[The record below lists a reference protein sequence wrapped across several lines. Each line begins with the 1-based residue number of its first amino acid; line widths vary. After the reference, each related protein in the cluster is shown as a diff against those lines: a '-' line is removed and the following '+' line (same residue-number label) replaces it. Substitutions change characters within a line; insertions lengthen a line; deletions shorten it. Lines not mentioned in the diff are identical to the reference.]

1 MSRKPSQ
8 NSVCHSSKTC
18 LTGLEIFIEPTRV
31 SASRCE
37 ARTFN
42 VRVRNLGYA
51 RAFHSLSSRS
61 NSWLNL
67 VVLRIF
73 GYNCRIKLL
82 TLVDAK
88 MAAPASKHKR
98 AGSARNWIWLN
109 SDWPEWW
116 ISCSV
121 ICRLSVISCEDS
133 NFYSSFVT
141 VTTVVLLLVKLS
153 VVHSLYWSQSCLR
166 PLISRFEGTGNFWLL
181 FSCVCS
187 QLVNQLSKVNR
198 W

>member
-1 MSRKPSQ
+1 MCQIS
-8 NSVCHSSKTC
+8 
-18 LTGLEIFIEPTRV
+18 IEPTCV

-37 ARTFN
+37 ARTFHA
-42 VRVRNLGYA
+42 RVRNLGYA
-51 RAFHSLSSRS
+51 RAFHSLSARS
-61 NSWLNL
+61 NSWPNL
-67 VVLRIF
+67 IVLRSF

-88 MAAPASKHKR
+88 MAGPASKHKR